1 MSKKSVLITGC
12 SSGIGAALARECHRQ
27 GYAVIATARDPARL
41 DSLRE
46 LGISCYRLDVNC
58 QKDLEALLT
67 VLEEKGQSIDFLI
80 NNAGFGTMAAM
91 ADLCPDD
98 LEAQF
103 RTNVFSIL
111 RVTNA
116 VVPGMIERR
125 SGRII
130 NIGSVS
136 GILTSPF
143 AGAYCASKAAVHS
156 LSEAYRMELA
166 PFGVGVMTVQPG
178 AIASSFG
185 DNASAV
191 TEDLIR
197 EDSVYKPIESAIRRR
212 AQASQERPTAAEEF
226 ARILCRHMKSDHPPA
241 VVRIGNGSR
250 LLPLLA
256 RLLPDRLL
264 DLVRSKPFQLN
275 DLNNGSTVG

>member
-1 MSKKSVLITGC
+1 MLKKTVLITGC

-27 GYAVIATARDPARL
+27 GYAVIATARSPESLAA
-41 DSLRE
+41 LRE
-46 LGISCYRLDVNC
+46 LGVACYRLDVNESAGVESLMATLA
-58 QKDLEALLT
+58 Q
-67 VLEEKGQSIDFLI
+67 KGQEVDFLI

-91 ADLCPDD
+91 ADLEVEG

-116 VVPGMIERR
+116 VIPGMIARK
-125 SGRII
+125 SGCII

-166 PFGVGVMTVQPG
+166 PFGINVVTVQPG

-185 DNASAV
+185 DNAGAV

-197 EDSVYKPIESAIRRR
+197 QDSAYRSIESAIRRR
-212 AQASQERPTAAEEF
+212 ARASQERPTSAEEF
-226 ARILCRHMKSDHPPA
+226 ARILCRHMNSATPPA
-241 VVRIGNGSR
+241 VIRIGNGSW

-256 RLLPDRLL
+256 RLLPTRLL
-264 DLVRSKPFQLN
+264 DFVRSRPFELWKLS
-275 DLNNGSTVG
+275 D

>member
-1 MSKKSVLITGC
+1 MSKKTVLITGC
-12 SSGIGAALARECHRQ
+12 SSGIGAALARECHRH
-27 GYAVIATARDPARL
+27 GYAVIATARSPESLAA
-41 DSLRE
+41 LRE
-46 LGISCYRLDVNC
+46 LGVACYRLDVNESAGVESLMATLA
-58 QKDLEALLT
+58 Q
-67 VLEEKGQSIDFLI
+67 KGQEVDFLI

-91 ADLCPDD
+91 ADLEVEG

-116 VVPGMIERR
+116 VVPGMIARK
-125 SGRII
+125 SGCII

-166 PFGVGVMTVQPG
+166 PFGISVVTVQPG

-185 DNASAV
+185 DNAGAV

-197 EDSVYKPIESAIRRR
+197 QDSAYRSIESAIRRR
-212 AQASQERPTAAEEF
+212 ARASQERPTSAEEF
-226 ARILCRHMKSDHPPA
+226 ARILCRHMNSGKLPA
-241 VVRIGNGSR
+241 VIRIGNGSW

-256 RLLPDRLL
+256 RLLPTRLL
-264 DLVRSKPFQLN
+264 DFVRSRPFELSKLS
-275 DLNNGSTVG
+275 D